1 MKNNRVPFMGI
12 YIDNMDANEIV
23 DHVFECVEKKTPVQ
37 IVGVNVDQIVTV
49 NKSATSMRIFRDAE
63 LVFIDGKPIKW
74 MCSLLGRKVKARI
87 TGPDLMEYICE
98 KGAAKGLK
106 IYLLGAGPGVAKKCG
121 EILEQK
127 YPGIHAV
134 GHYSPP
140 FGFQNDKEEMKKINT
155 ISCPNEG
162 LFIHAKKN
170 VIIPN
175 GMPDE
180 AIFPNEVKSQNF
192 INLLFIGLLE
202 ETKGELDLLRS
213 VSILKRKG
221 IKSIVRI
228 AGEFKSQEYK
238 KHFFDVVEE
247 YNLSNDVEYLG
258 IIRGDKKIDAFRNS
272 DIFCFPSYF
281 HSESFPLVLIEA
293 MSFGLPIV
301 TTKWRGIV
309 DMVQEG
315 YNGFLVDIKSPELLA
330 SQIELLYENI
340 NLRKKISINS
350 RKEFEQKYSLQ
361 RHLEQMNELFNII

>member
-1 MKNNRVPFMGI
+1 MKKRI
-12 YIDNMDANEIV
+12 L
-23 DHVFECVEKKTPVQ
+23 
-37 IVGVNVDQIVTV
+37 IVGQTPPPYGGQAVMIAHLLSVKYDNVELYHVRMAFSRGMKDLGKFQLYKLFHLIAIIIQIYYF
-49 NKSATSMRIFRDAE
+49 RIFKGTKILYYPPSGPNSAVYRDIAI
-63 LVFIDGKPIKW
+63 LFPTRW
-74 MCSLLGRKVKARI
+74 MFSKTIFHFHASGLSQHLRTHNKLFKTLFKVCFFY
-87 TGPDLMEYICE
+87 PDIAIRL
-98 KGAAKGLK
+98 
-106 IYLLGAGPGVAKKCG
+106 
-121 EILEQK
+121 
-127 YPGIHAV
+127 
-134 GHYSPP
+134 S
-140 FGFQNDKEEMKKINT
+140 T
-155 ISCPNEG
+155 SCPNEG
-162 LFIHAKKN
+162 LFIHAKKD

-180 AIFPNEVKSQNF
+180 AIFPNEVKSQNC

-213 VSILKRKG
+213 VSILKSKG

-258 IIRGDKKIDAFRNS
+258 IIRGDKKNAALRNS

-330 SQIELLYENI
+330 SQIELLYQNI

-361 RHLEQMNELFNII
+361 RHLEQMNELFNTI